1 MSLVLGLE
9 RGVKGDALG
18 RPAFRRLPLT
28 PSEAPKNGKEGCG
41 TVVLQPSDC
50 KFSFSRR
57 PSGATARGTGREG
70 RNTIGGRRCLKGV
83 ATTTS
88 PLWCS
93 VFQYFCNV
101 RKMALECG
109 FEGCSFTGT
118 GFRGFRPCSSKLTA
132 PKGPKWSPRRGRP
145 IPFNALKAEPPGGG
159 DLLYRTK
166 HTKNPSRVLMTR
178 PGM

>member
-70 RNTIGGRRCLKGV
+70 RNTIGGGRRCLKGV
-83 ATTTS
+83 ATTT
-88 PLWCS
+88 PPPM
-93 VFQYFCNV
+93 VFRVPVF
-101 RKMALECG
+101 L
-109 FEGCSFTGT
+109 
-118 GFRGFRPCSSKLTA
+118 RGSKN
-132 PKGPKWSPRRGRP
+132 GSGM
-145 IPFNALKAEPPGGG
+145 
-159 DLLYRTK
+159 
-166 HTKNPSRVLMTR
+166 RV
-178 PGM
+178 

>member
-1 MSLVLGLE
+1 MKDVPCAGAGE
-9 RGVKGDALG
+9 GVKGDALG

-28 PSEAPKNGKEGCG
+28 SSEAPKNGKEGCG

-83 ATTTS
+83 ATTTP

-93 VFQYFCNV
+93 VFQYFCDGQ
-101 RKMALECG
+101 KMALECG

-118 GFRGFRPCSSKLTA
+118 RFRGFRPCSSKLPA
-132 PKGPKWSPRRGRP
+132 PKGPKRSPRRGRP
-145 IPFNALKAEPPGGG
+145 ALSNKAYKKSQPGLE
-159 DLLYRTK
+159 D
-166 HTKNPSRVLMTR
+166 
-178 PGM
+178 

>member
-1 MSLVLGLE
+1 MPLVLGLE

-70 RNTIGGRRCLKGV
+70 RNTIGGAAMPERRRHYDP
-83 ATTTS
+83 

-93 VFQYFCNV
+93 VFQYFYEV

-109 FEGCSFTGT
+109 FKGCSFTGT
-118 GFRGFRPCSSKLTA
+118 RF
-132 PKGPKWSPRRGRP
+132 
-145 IPFNALKAEPPGGG
+145 
-159 DLLYRTK
+159 
-166 HTKNPSRVLMTR
+166 
-178 PGM
+178 

>member
-70 RNTIGGRRCLKGV
+70 RNTIGGAAMPERRRHYDPPPYGV
-83 ATTTS
+83 
-88 PLWCS
+88 
-93 VFQYFCNV
+93 
-101 RKMALECG
+101 
-109 FEGCSFTGT
+109 
-118 GFRGFRPCSSKLTA
+118 PCSSIFTRFEKWLWNAGLKAVHLLEQGFEVSDLVPVNCRPRRGQNGA
-132 PKGPKWSPRRGRP
+132 PEGGDLFLSMPLKRSPRRGRP
-145 IPFNALKAEPPGGG
+145 ALSNKTYKKIPA
-159 DLLYRTK
+159 R
-166 HTKNPSRVLMTR
+166 S
-178 PGM
+178 

>member
-1 MSLVLGLE
+1 MKDVPCAGAGE
-9 RGVKGDALG
+9 GVKGDALG

-28 PSEAPKNGKEGCG
+28 SSEAPKNGKEGCS
-41 TVVLQPSDC
+41 TTVLQPSDC

-70 RNTIGGRRCLKGV
+70 RNTIGGAAMPERRRHYDP
-83 ATTTS
+83 

-93 VFQYFCNV
+93 VFQYFYEV

-118 GFRGFRPCSSKLTA
+118 RFRGFRPCSSKLSA
-132 PKGPKWSPRRGRP
+132 PKGPKRSPRRGRP
-145 IPFNALKAEPPGGG
+145 ALSNKTYKKIPA
-159 DLLYRTK
+159 R
-166 HTKNPSRVLMTR
+166 S
-178 PGM
+178 

>member
-70 RNTIGGRRCLKGV
+70 RNTIGGAAMPERRRHYDPPYGV
-83 ATTTS
+83 
-88 PLWCS
+88 
-93 VFQYFCNV
+93 
-101 RKMALECG
+101 
-109 FEGCSFTGT
+109 
-118 GFRGFRPCSSKLTA
+118 PCSSIFTRFEKWLWNAGLKAVHLLEQGFEVSDLVPVNCRPRRGQNGA
-132 PKGPKWSPRRGRP
+132 PEGGDLFLSMPLKRSPRRGRP
-145 IPFNALKAEPPGGG
+145 ALSNKTYKKIPA
-159 DLLYRTK
+159 R
-166 HTKNPSRVLMTR
+166 S
-178 PGM
+178 